1 MNVMMYLPPIKT
13 FTVENDMKG
22 QAVKVLEEA
31 SELLEAT
38 KTRSRDEALLE
49 AVDVIQAT
57 ANWIAKRGYSNVEVA
72 DAFQKV
78 TRSNEERGRYK

>member
-1 MNVMMYLPPIKT
+1 MNLTIYLPPIHT
-13 FTVENDMKG
+13 FDVETDLKG

-31 SELLEAT
+31 AELLEAT

-57 ANWIAKRGYSNVEVA
+57 VNWIAKRGYSNVEVA
-72 DAFQKV
+72 EAFRKV
-78 TRSNEERGRYK
+78 YKGNVDRGRYQ